1 MLQPTTLIDQVLRYR
16 CTNDLNDWKKFITD
30 PDERKTIF
38 SEYAEQVP
46 VHPSVIFYESMSGA
60 RMMDSPYSIFNSLIT
75 EYREQFQNN
84 LHVWSV
90 RSTDVIPDAARK
102 IPNVIF
108 IKRHTK
114 EYLYYLARSK
124 YVISNS
130 TLPEYFV
137 RRSEQK
143 YLNTWHGIGY
153 KTLGRTQASPLGAGL
168 AVTNMMQSTHSISP
182 CEFMTSIH
190 LNGFSMAGNYSGQLA
205 ETGYP
210 RIDTTLNITRARQMQ
225 IRREMGLKLD
235 RKTVLYAPTWRG
247 DSNAEPFDIDRL
259 ELDLKQMSDLGLNV
273 IFMGHHI
280 MMNQISSAN
289 FSDVIIPQSNS
300 NTNELLSIVDIM
312 ITDYSSIFFD
322 FLVTGKPIIHY
333 LYDYDEYKQSRGLA
347 LEIDE
352 LPGFIAFTSEELRS
366 RVSALNEHDYE
377 ETYKYKECRKK
388 YCTYDEGDS
397 TRKVVEWFFF
407 DEKSNIK
414 IVDPSSGKQT
424 MIFWGGRLDDS
435 KERENFLTKI
445 SEAAASEIYT
455 VSVLFARNVLQ
466 YDDVADTLRKLGDQ
480 ISVIARGGYAFGM
493 TRAEISARS
502 NKDTPEASALYDNIY
517 RREYRRMFGDQR
529 FDEVVTFKNLSFFWR
544 ELAKYS
550 YK

>member
-1 MLQPTTLIDQVLRYR
+1 MLQPNALTDQVLRYR
-16 CTNDLNDWKKFITD
+16 DTNDLNDWKKFIAD
-30 PDERKTIF
+30 SDERKTIF
-38 SEYAEQVP
+38 SEYTEKVP

-60 RMMDSPYSIFNSLIT
+60 RMMDSPYAIFNSLIT
-75 EYREQFQNN
+75 DYREQFQNN

-102 IPNVIF
+102 IPNVVF
-108 IKRHTK
+108 IRRHTK

-124 YVISNS
+124 YIISNS

-137 RRSEQK
+137 RRPRQK

-153 KTLGRTQASPLGAGL
+153 KTLGRTQTSPLGAGL
-168 AVTNMMQSTHSISP
+168 AVTNMLQSTHSISP

-190 LNGFSMAGNYSGQLA
+190 LNGFSMSGNYSGQLA

-225 IRREMGLKLD
+225 IRRQMGLNPDK
-235 RKTVLYAPTWRG
+235 KTVLYAPTWRG
-247 DSNAEPFDIDRL
+247 DSSAEPFDIGRL
-259 ELDLKQMSDLGLNV
+259 EHDLKQMSDLGLNV

-289 FSDVIIPQSNS
+289 FSDVIVPSSNC
-300 NTNELLSIVDIM
+300 NTNELLSIVDILV
-312 ITDYSSIFFD
+312 TDYSSIFFD

-333 LYDYDEYKQSRGLA
+333 LYDYDEYKRSRGLA
-347 LEIDE
+347 LEINE
-352 LPGFIAFTSEELRS
+352 LPGFIASTSEELYS
-366 RVSALNEHDYE
+366 TITLLIEHEYE
-377 ETYKYKECRKK
+377 ATDKYKYCRKK
-388 YCTYDEGDS
+388 YCTYDKGRS
-397 TRKVVEWFFF
+397 TQKVVEWFFF
-407 DEKSNIK
+407 DDKSNIK
-414 IVDPSSGKQT
+414 IVDSSFGKQSL
-424 MIFWGGRLDDS
+424 IFWGGRLDDS
-435 KERENFLTKI
+435 TERTKFLDDI
-445 SEAAASEIYT
+445 SKAAKSGIYT

-466 YDDVADTLRKLGDQ
+466 YDDVAETLRKLGDR

-493 TRAEISARS
+493 TKAEISARS

-529 FDEVVTFKNLSFFWR
+529 FDEVVTFKNLSYFWR